1 MDFQKVLEA
10 LDHLIEKRVESA
22 AYTRML
28 TAIVQDIEN
37 SEKNTY
43 KVSYDNGKTNTIAIS
58 IAPNGNEIQYQKG
71 DSVQLLQYNGIG
83 NTNTVL
89 YILGKSK
96 DFTDQNLID
105 LEDYFTSIT
114 VFPIDKFDIN
124 KKFTLQDGTSVI
136 ENIKEYGSFIL
147 KAKFTVDDSNKIY
160 NYGIKIILNFT
171 NDIKPVEYIF
181 DIYQMI
187 GQPWLYQ
194 NMEQSYQQKIDDF
207 YLPYLKSI
215 TLTKF
220 VDERHSI
227 TISDMEISSAILN
240 VSNDYI
246 AMFRGSKKSVDFI
259 TDHQDNK
266 ASTTL
271 QTIFY
276 KNGQTFASSSCKYYW
291 FIRDDSIEIDS
302 EYYHKYGSV
311 GWKCLNSYETIEYL
325 NETPQKIFN
334 NNIGDTLIIDQ
345 NNAPHYH
352 NYYKCI
358 VEYGLRIAATQE
370 REILNLDNTALSF
383 NLTTDN
389 SVITKLDENTVLN
402 IKLDLND
409 SDKQVNLIKW
419 SYQKDNTGFREYI
432 IDKGTEKELNLA
444 NAENTEAASK
454 ISNILGLQHTTF
466 YCTLINTSVTPIV
479 TLGEAKLIITR
490 DLSIELTEEIW
501 YYDNGNSIIP
511 PKAVNTTDKSWSTTV
526 PNDVEN
532 KYVFAAKRMVSATYH
547 GPFGDIYCYS
557 ARGIG
562 AAAAQ
567 LTEFN
572 RLTNNGKDQGLYYS
586 KDDNQNKLYIN
597 ADYINTGTLRVG
609 EKFYASINSKDVKIG
624 GFIVDDK
631 SFVSENKKIGFSQ
644 GTDTGTDKWVLWTGA
659 TDSTHLETAPFR
671 VSTTGALYSTSG
683 EIGGFT
689 IGKNSIYHSQDGGG
703 AVGLFSKN
711 TSNKDIA
718 IYVTPSAG
726 TNTDGFYVDYNGN
739 VYCKKVF
746 SVGTK
751 DEGFSIDEKG
761 KVNWTPNNTPIKY
774 IYCSTYLTI
783 PKDTAYD
790 KFPDI
795 SENTWHVNYN
805 QEKDHWYAVST
816 SGTAGSFNGP
826 LRLDGQ
832 NGKDGDP
839 GKPGSDGKSAYE
851 VAVEN
856 GYEGSEEQWLASL
869 KGEKGAD
876 GTAKIE
882 TIEGTA
888 EKPTITTTEII
899 NKLDANTVTVINLK
913 NCGVK
918 DDGQELSL
926 PIGNWSITV
935 TGW

>member
-43 KVSYDNGKTNTIAIS
+43 KVSYDNGKTSTIAIS

-96 DFTDQNLID
+96 DFTDQNLVD

-114 VFPIDKFDIN
+114 VFPIDEFDIN

-147 KAKFTVDDSNKIY
+147 KAKFTVDDSNKVY
-160 NYGIKIILNFT
+160 NYGIKITLKFT

-215 TLTKF
+215 ILTKF
-220 VDERHSI
+220 VDEGHSI
-227 TISDMEISSAILN
+227 TISDIKISSAILN
-240 VSNDYI
+240 VSNDYT

-266 ASTTL
+266 ANSLL
-271 QTIFY
+271 QTVFY
-276 KNGQTFASSSCKYYW
+276 KNGQTFASNNCKYYW
-291 FIRDDSIEIDS
+291 FIRNDSVAIGNN
-302 EYYHKYGSV
+302 YYHKYGGI

-334 NNIGDTLIIDQ
+334 NNIGDILIIDQ

-358 VEYGLRIAATQE
+358 VEYGLRVAATQE
-370 REILNLDNTALSF
+370 KEILNLDKTNINFILTSDNT
-383 NLTTDN
+383 
-389 SVITKLDENTVLN
+389 VITKLDENTVL
-402 IKLDLND
+402 KLVLSLSGDL
-409 SDKQVNLIKW
+409 SILKKIGW
-419 SYQKDNTGFREYI
+419 YYQKDDQ
-432 IDKGTEKELNLA
+432 DKQYLIKF
-444 NAENTEAASK
+444 ENTSPDTK
-454 ISNILGLQHTTF
+454 QYILDMDNISDKLGKEHTTF
-466 YCTLINTSVTPIV
+466 TCVLLGEGNV
-479 TLGEAKLIITR
+479 TLGQCHIVITR
-490 DLSIELTEEIW
+490 DLNGELTEEIW
-501 YYDNGNSIIP
+501 YYDNGDSIIP
-511 PKAVNTTDKSWSTTV
+511 PTAVNTTDGSWSIKV
-526 PNDVEN
+526 PENVEN
-532 KYVFAAKRMVSATYH
+532 KYVFAAKRMVSATYQ

-557 ARGIG
+557 AHGTG
-562 AAAAQ
+562 PAAAQ

-586 KDDNQNKLYIN
+586 KDDNKNKLYIN

-609 EKFYASINSKDVKIG
+609 DTNSEKFYASIKNKDVKIG
-624 GFIVDDK
+624 GFTVDDK
-631 SFVSENKKIGFSQ
+631 SFIGKNGTIGFSQ
-644 GTDTGTDKWVLWTGA
+644 DTDGWVLWTGA
-659 TDSTHLETAPFR
+659 KSQDDKTTAPFR
-671 VSTTGALYSTSG
+671 VSTEGALYSTSG
-683 EIGGFT
+683 KIGGFT
-689 IGKNSIYHSQDGGG
+689 IKDNSISHSQNGGTI
-703 AVGLFSKN
+703 GLFSKN
-711 TSNKDIA
+711 TGSSDIA
-718 IYVTPSAG
+718 IYVAPSAG
-726 TNTDGFYVDYNGN
+726 TTTDGFYVDYNGN
-739 VYCKKVF
+739 VYCKKMF

-751 DEGFSIDEKG
+751 DQGFSIDANG
-761 KVNWTPNNTPIKY
+761 KVNWTANNTPIKY
-774 IYCSTYLTI
+774 IYCSTAVI
-783 PKDTAYD
+783 VPED
-790 KFPDI
+790 KSYADFE
-795 SENTWHVNYN
+795 SNNANYWHKIYN
-805 QEKDHWYAVST
+805 EGADHWYAIST
-816 SGTAGSFNGP
+816 SGAAGSFNGP
-826 LRLDGQ
+826 LKLDGE
-832 NGKDGDP
+832 DGAP
-839 GKPGSDGKSAYE
+839 GDDGLSAYQ
-851 VAVEN
+851 VAQKN
-856 GYEGSEEQWLASL
+856 GYTGTEEEWLASL
-869 KGEKGAD
+869 KGKD

-882 TIEGTA
+882 TFEGT
-888 EKPTITTTEII
+888 EQKPTITTTEII

-913 NCGVK
+913 NCGIK
-918 DDGQELSL
+918 DVNQEISL